1 MPRSSAPVMCC
12 DTGQDLIFRVD
23 PWLFFVALWSLRLRI
38 KSAMLQRLLCTV
50 TLSVLS
56 FLPVPSS
63 FAAPP
68 QIPTSTYDEAT
79 SAFQQGKLQE
89 AEKTLRLA
97 LRKHPS
103 DARALGLLGVILDAQ
118 NRFEEAERCY
128 TRALA
133 QAPTSAALHN
143 NLGNHY
149 LARKL
154 PDRARAAFQRV
165 VSIDPQ
171 HPNANLQLAQLSVQ
185 QKDGQPALRFLGRL
199 PAAEQMTPAVQLL
212 RAQALY
218 QIGKRENAAAL
229 LTELEKHASSDSR
242 LAFSIGMVFVNW
254 ERFEEAERA
263 FSRALEAA
271 PTNFDVLYNLGLAAT
286 KAGHLERAEQVF
298 EAALR
303 QRPDEADC
311 VIGLARVYLQQG
323 KDDQAAACLVRAQRL
338 APERPELLLLL
349 AHTSERLG
357 FYGDTALAFEQYLKL
372 RPNEDFARRERGF
385 ALARS
390 GRRKEGLQDLEWYV
404 QKYPNDAD
412 GLYKLGI
419 AEATADRDK
428 ALADLTVALGK
439 DPKFLPARYARA
451 TLHYQAG
458 RATEAI
464 EDVKPILE
472 QTPDDVHALD
482 LLGQCHLLLEQPTEA
497 AKTLSRAVELAPRN
511 SRALLHY
518 AQALRRLNR
527 KEEADAMLVRF
538 KQAGPDQAQPRARS
552 GLFDYLNLSPTEQR
566 AQSLASLQR
575 SVAASPSDFKLR
587 IRLGKALL
595 AAGQRDEGL
604 QLFRTVAELT
614 SDGQVLAACGK
625 ALIEYEEYG
634 AAQRYLEAA
643 VGSGHREARLDL
655 ALAVSRTAGPQPA
668 LAVLENVPADQRGGD
683 YYLLR
688 AQVLDLLGSV
698 KEAAEALN
706 QGFRAAPTRADL
718 YFQAALFLIK
728 HNQYPEAQQ
737 LLQQATNLVPDVP
750 ELMLTQSIVFEL
762 MKEPAKA
769 KQLLLQMQSRWPE
782 WEMPYLIHGIV
793 LESRLFSAEAKPML
807 ETAIALGAKDP
818 AAYYYLALATQHA
831 TPDDNEGVRKAILQ
845 AVQLSPED
853 PFIRLL
859 AGRNALTRKDHTA
872 AIDHLKVA
880 LRNKPDLVE
889 AHYAL
894 SAAYRGIGNHEQ
906 SGVELAKAQQLEKEV
921 KSDDLGVSPVRNLL
935 FTVRPPGRDSVP

>member
-1 MPRSSAPVMCC
+1 MCC

-23 PWLFFVALWSLRLRI
+23 PWPFFVAWWSLRLRI
-38 KSAMLQRLLCTV
+38 KSAILRRLVCTA

-56 FLPVPSS
+56 FLPVSS
-63 FAAPP
+63 SLAVPP

-89 AEKTLRLA
+89 AETTLRLA

-103 DARALGLLGVILDAQ
+103 DSRALGLLGVILDAQ

-128 TRALA
+128 RRALA

-149 LARKL
+149 LARGL

-165 VSIDPQ
+165 VWIDPY

-185 QKDGQPALRFLGRL
+185 QKDGQAALRFLGRL
-199 PAAEQMTPAVQLL
+199 PAAEHMTPAVQLL
-212 RAQALY
+212 RAQALH
-218 QIGKRENAAAL
+218 QTGKKVDAEAL
-229 LTELEKHASSDSR
+229 LSELEKQASSDAR
-242 LAFSIGMVFVNW
+242 LAFSIGMAFVNW

-263 FSRALEAA
+263 FSRALEAT

-286 KAGHLERAEQVF
+286 RAGHLERAEQVF

-303 QRPDEADC
+303 QRPDDVDC
-311 VIGLARVYLQQG
+311 LAGLARVHLQQG

-349 AHTSERLG
+349 AHTSEKLG

-372 RPNEDFARRERGF
+372 RPNEHFARRERGF

-390 GRRKEGLQDLEWYV
+390 GKRKEGLQDLEWYV

-419 AEATADRDK
+419 AEAANDRDK
-428 ALADLTVALGK
+428 ALADLTLALGK

-458 RATEAI
+458 RAAEAI
-464 EDVKPILE
+464 EDVKPILK
-472 QTPDDVHALD
+472 QTPNDVPALD
-482 LLGQCHLLLEQPTEA
+482 LLGQCHLLLEQPAEA
-497 AKTLSRAVELAPRN
+497 AKVLSRAVELAPRD

-527 KEEADAMLVRF
+527 KGEADAMLMRF
-538 KQAGPDQAQPRARS
+538 KQAGPDQAQLRARS
-552 GLFDYLNLSPTEQR
+552 GLFDYLNLSPAEQR
-566 AQSLASLQR
+566 TQSLASLQR
-575 SVAASPSDFKLR
+575 SVAASPDDFKLK

-595 AAGQRDEGL
+595 ATGQRDEAL

-625 ALIEYEEYG
+625 ALMEYDEYG
-634 AAQRYLEAA
+634 AAQRYLETA
-643 VGSGHREARLDL
+643 VDSDHREARLDL

-698 KEAAEALN
+698 NEAAEALN
-706 QGFRAAPTRADL
+706 RGFRAAPTRADL

-728 HNQYPEAQQ
+728 HRQYTEAQQ
-737 LLQQATNLVPDVP
+737 LLQQANSLVPDVP
-750 ELMLTQSIVFEL
+750 ELMLTRAIVFEL

-793 LESRLFSAEAKPML
+793 LQTRLFSAEAKAML

-831 TPDDNEGVRKAILQ
+831 TPDDTEGVLKAISQ
-845 AVQLSPED
+845 AVQRSPED
-853 PFIRLL
+853 PFIRSL
-859 AGRNALTRKDHTA
+859 AGRNALARKDHIV
-872 AIDHLKVA
+872 AIEHLKVA
-880 LRNKPDLVE
+880 LRNRPDLVE
-889 AHYAL
+889 AQYAL
-894 SAAYRGIGNHEQ
+894 SAAYRGTGNHEQ
-906 SGVELAKAQQLEKEV
+906 AAVELAKAQQLEKEV
-921 KSDDLGVSPVRNLL
+921 KSDDLGTSPVRDLL
-935 FTVRPPGRDSVP
+935 FTVRPPGRDPVP